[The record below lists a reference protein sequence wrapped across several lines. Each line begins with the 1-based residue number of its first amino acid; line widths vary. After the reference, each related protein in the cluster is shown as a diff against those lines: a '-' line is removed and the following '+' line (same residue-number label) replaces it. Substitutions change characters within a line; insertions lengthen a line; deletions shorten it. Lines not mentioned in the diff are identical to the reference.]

1 MNGWTREDFE
11 RFIPDSVS
19 GVEQQRQRLI
29 DQPMCRCHQDG
40 PENMATICT
49 HHMLFMYEQMSTT
62 QLCLI
67 GECSSMVVQHS
78 KFC

>member
-1 MNGWTREDFE
+1 MCEDLE

-19 GVEQQRQRLI
+19 GVEQQRLI

-49 HHMLFMYEQMSTT
+49 HLRLFMHEQMSKT
-62 QLCLI
+62 QQYAGSTFKMLFR
-67 GECSSMVVQHS
+67 SYA
-78 KFC
+78 K